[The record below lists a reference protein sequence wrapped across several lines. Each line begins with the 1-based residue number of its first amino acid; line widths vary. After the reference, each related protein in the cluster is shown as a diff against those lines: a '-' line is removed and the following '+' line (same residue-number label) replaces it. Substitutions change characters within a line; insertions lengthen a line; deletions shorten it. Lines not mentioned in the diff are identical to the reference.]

1 LLQLARVFPSQ
12 WRTVAP
18 FVGRTPTQCYDRYEK
33 LLDMAQ
39 GKSIK
44 ETEDLKKLR
53 PGEIDPNP

>member
-1 LLQLARVFPSQ
+1 MFPSQ

-18 FVGRTPTQCYDRYEK
+18 FVGRTPTQCYERYEK
-33 LLDMAQ
+33 LLDIAQ

-53 PGEIDPNP
+53 PG